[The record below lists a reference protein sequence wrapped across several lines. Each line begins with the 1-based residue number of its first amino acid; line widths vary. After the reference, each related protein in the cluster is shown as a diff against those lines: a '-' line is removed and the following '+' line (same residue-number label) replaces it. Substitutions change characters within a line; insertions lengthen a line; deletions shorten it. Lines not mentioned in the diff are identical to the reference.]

1 MDKHSS
7 SFVLSFGDEEKKFNE
22 INYQDESRHKVDQS
36 LAVQKST
43 DNGMKS
49 PLGNCD
55 ICFVRDYLAIFKSN

>member
-1 MDKHSS
+1 VVK
-7 SFVLSFGDEEKKFNE
+7 KKFTD
-22 INYQDESRHKVDQS
+22 IDYQDESRRKVDQS

-55 ICFVRDYLAIFKSN
+55 ICFVQDYLLIFESN